1 MTATAKKAGFF
12 RRAIRSMVAARERQ
26 AEFYV
31 NSVLLSFDDDTLHAH
46 GYSRAELLG
55 RPRASR
61 HWL

>member
-1 MTATAKKAGFF
+1 MTATAKRAGLF

-31 NSVLLSFDDDTLHAH
+31 NSVLLSFDDATLHAH
-46 GYSRAELLG
+46 GYSRAELLA
-55 RPRASR
+55 RPHANR